1 MKIVVT
7 GGAGFIASHVV
18 DGYIARGHEVFIVD
32 NLSSGEKRNLNPKA
46 TLHAMDILD
55 PKLQGVIGE
64 IRPDVLNHHAAQM
77 DVRRSV
83 ADPVFDARVNV
94 LGFLNL
100 LEAGRAAGV
109 KKVLFSSSG
118 GAIYGEQEKFPA
130 PEEHPTRPASPY
142 GVSKLTGENYLIY
155 YHTTFGIAYVALRYA
170 NVYGPRQNFRGEAGV
185 IAIFIDQ
192 LLSGNTPVINGDG
205 KQTRDFVFVG
215 DVAAANM
222 LALDSSFVGAIN
234 IGTGVETDLNALYA
248 KLAAGLG
255 TKAAPIHGAAKEGE
269 QRRPAAPGQR
279 SAQYGGAGKKG
290 EHPGG
295 SVVCANEKT
304 ILAWARKTSLD
315 QGLAET

>member
-18 DGYIARGHEVFIVD
+18 DGYIAGGHQVFVID
-32 NLSSGEKRNLNPKA
+32 NLSSGEKKNLNPKA
-46 TLHAMDILD
+46 TLHDMDILD
-55 PKLQGVIGE
+55 PKIQDVIAE

-109 KKVLFSSSG
+109 KKVIFSSSG

-155 YHTTFGIAYVALRYA
+155 YCTTFGISYIALRYA
-170 NVYGPRQNFRGEAGV
+170 NVYGPRQSFRGEAGV

-205 KQTRDFVFVG
+205 KQTRDFVYVG

-234 IGTGVETDLNALYA
+234 IGTGVETDLNTLYA
-248 KLAAGLG
+248 KLAAGIG
-255 TKAAPIHGAAKEGE
+255 AKVAPIHGAAKEGE
-269 QRRPAAPGQR
+269 QRRSVLETSRAKKILGWAP
-279 SAQYGGAGKKG
+279 
-290 EHPGG
+290 
-295 SVVCANEKT
+295 
-304 ILAWARKTSLD
+304 KTSLD
-315 QGLAET
+315 QGLAETIAYYRKAKAS